1 MISRYFSY
9 LNLHSRLPPLKMQN
23 EKQRGRQGWRLE
35 LSNLFL
41 SASLQIAASRMSL
54 PLGGKKG
61 GGRSLNPRGSYA
73 ESFSNN
79 SVNNSFS
86 SDFLIQSRVF
96 RNFFDSLVYFIYLFI
111 HLFIFFCFLF
121 FFLFSKRCKSF
132 VRDLATSL
140 KFGKKKLYEPA
151 MSARCWMTFNR
162 TSNIVVR

>member
-41 SASLQIAASRMSL
+41 SAFLQIAVSRMSL
-54 PLGGKKG
+54 PLGGKMG

-79 SVNNSFS
+79 SVNNSFL
-86 SDFLIQSRVF
+86 SDFLIQSSVF
-96 RNFFDSLVYFIYLFI
+96 RYFFQRTCLFIYLYIYIYIFL
-111 HLFIFFCFLF
+111 LFIP
-121 FFLFSKRCKSF
+121 FSF
-132 VRDLATSL
+132 
-140 KFGKKKLYEPA
+140 
-151 MSARCWMTFNR
+151 
-162 TSNIVVR
+162 